1 MKKIIAIVGPTAS
14 GKTALSI
21 ELAKRMNGEIISC
34 DSMQIYKKMNI
45 GTAKPTAAEM
55 DGIVHRMIDIVEPWE
70 EYSCMD
76 YVIAAKE
83 HIDDI
88 ISKGKMPIFCGGTG
102 LYIDNVLNDTKF
114 SDGNKNSDF
123 RNKLNEELNE
133 FGAEYIHNKLKDI
146 DPESAEKIHPN
157 NTKRVIRAIEIFY
170 TTGKTK
176 TEWDKE
182 SRTTDSPYDCAM
194 IFLDYK
200 DREKLYERIN
210 LRVDCML
217 NEGLEEEAREVLSKT
232 LSFTSVKAI
241 GYKELMPYF
250 EHSATLEECVE
261 KLKRETRRY
270 AKRQLT
276 WFKRDKEIHW
286 LYPDSEPDFE
296 TLLGKAVQLIQGSLY
311 G

>member
-102 LYIDNVLNDTKF
+102 LYIDNILNDTKF
-114 SDGNKNSDF
+114 SDGDKNSDF
-123 RNKLNEELNE
+123 RNKLNEELNV

-157 NTKRVIRAIEIFY
+157 NTKRVIRALEIFY

-194 IFLDYK
+194 ISLDYK
-200 DREKLYERIN
+200 DREKLYERIDR
-210 LRVDCML
+210 RVDVMI
-217 NEGLEEEAREVLSKT
+217 EQGLLDEVKDLYENRDKLSAT
-232 LSFTSVKAI
+232 AMQGI
-241 GYKELMPYF
+241 GYKELFDYF
-250 EHSATLEECVE
+250 DGKCSLDSSLERI
-261 KLKRETRRY
+261 KQGSRNY

-276 WFKRDKEIHW
+276 WFRRYKNALHINVDEHENI
-286 LYPDSEPDFE
+286 DS
-296 TLLGKAVQLIQGSLY
+296 VINLINKSFFA
-311 G
+311 

>member
-102 LYIDNVLNDTKF
+102 LYIDNILNDTKF
-114 SDGNKNSDF
+114 SDGDKNSDL

-133 FGAEYIHNKLKDI
+133 FGSEYIHNKLKDI

-157 NTKRVIRAIEIFY
+157 NTKRVIRALEIFY

-194 IFLDYK
+194 ISLDYK
-200 DREKLYERIN
+200 DREKLYERIDR
-210 LRVDCML
+210 RVDVMI
-217 NEGLEEEAREVLSKT
+217 EQGLLDEVKDLYENRDKLSAT
-232 LSFTSVKAI
+232 AMQGI
-241 GYKELMPYF
+241 GYKELFDYF
-250 EHSATLEECVE
+250 DGKCSLDASLE
-261 KLKRETRRY
+261 KIKQGSRNY

-276 WFKRDKEIHW
+276 WFRRYKNALHINVDEHENI
-286 LYPDSEPDFE
+286 DS
-296 TLLGKAVQLIQGSLY
+296 VINLINKSFFA
-311 G
+311 